1 MSDGGDPWGGESSEG
16 FEKPKNSKRF
26 GDSQFD
32 GFFDGV
38 RSALSEFPG
47 GKQPGDFVFK
57 CSHLLFLMA
66 AFILLY
72 ACTGFYVVNPEEMAV
87 ELLFGRYRRIT
98 EPGLRFWLP
107 RPLGKVLKVK
117 VEVISKEE
125 IGSGVYRADG
135 ADHSHGEGIMLTG
148 DENIVNINFDVQWK
162 VTDAYKYLFCVRDGR
177 PGATVKNAAESAM
190 REIIGKST
198 LAFAIEG
205 EGRASI
211 AYETKKLLQNV
222 LDQYNMGVEVLSIQL
237 KKVDPPEKVIS
248 AFRDVQSARADKE
261 RAINEAHAYRNEVL
275 PKAKGEAIRIKLDA
289 EAYKSEV
296 INRAQGDAAKFLA
309 VYKEY
314 VNQPEAV
321 RDRMYIE
328 AMEEVLN
335 NMDKVV
341 VTDDIKGLFSYL
353 PLAAGAGGKKAGSGG

>member
-1 MSDGGDPWGGESSEG
+1 MSDDSDPWGGGSGGS
-16 FEKPKNSKRF
+16 FDKPKNGKKFS
-26 GDSQFD
+26 DAQFD
-32 GFFDGV
+32 GFFSGV

-47 GKQPGDFVFK
+47 GHGGGFSFK
-57 CSHLLFLMA
+57 YSHLFIALVVA
-66 AFILLY
+66 VAFY
-72 ACTGFYVVNPEEMAV
+72 ACSGFYVVNPEEKAV
-87 ELLFGRYRRIT
+87 ELTFGKYRKVT
-98 EPGLRFWLP
+98 DPGLRYWLP
-107 RPLGKVLKVK
+107 RPLGRVLKVK
-117 VEVISKEE
+117 VEVVGKEE
-125 IGSGVYRADG
+125 IGAGTSRD
-135 ADHSHGEGIMLTG
+135 ADHGTGEGIMLTG

-162 VTDAYKYLFCVRDGR
+162 VTDAYKYLFCVRDMR

-211 AYETKKLLQNV
+211 AYETKKLLQSI

-275 PKAKGEAIRIKLDA
+275 PRAKGEAIKIKLDA
-289 EAYKSEV
+289 EAYRSEV
-296 INRAQGDAAKFLA
+296 VNRAQGDAAKFLA
-309 VYKEY
+309 IHKEY

-328 AMEEVLN
+328 VMEEVLRG
-335 NMDKVV
+335 MDKIV
-341 VTDDIKGLFSYL
+341 VTDDVKGLFSYL
-353 PLAAGAGGKKAGSGG
+353 PLTSEGGNKLGSGKK